1 MEDWRGYC
9 GSRQRASKR
18 IAAARAGGARAL
30 GKGPRQKW
38 HGTGQE
44 GEWGNDGVIGQQA
57 DNSKGEDRGK
67 NVEM

>member
-1 MEDWRGYC
+1 M
-9 GSRQRASKR
+9 
-18 IAAARAGGARAL
+18 AAARAGGARAL
-30 GKGPRQKW
+30 GEGPRQEW
-38 HGTGQE
+38 RGTGQE